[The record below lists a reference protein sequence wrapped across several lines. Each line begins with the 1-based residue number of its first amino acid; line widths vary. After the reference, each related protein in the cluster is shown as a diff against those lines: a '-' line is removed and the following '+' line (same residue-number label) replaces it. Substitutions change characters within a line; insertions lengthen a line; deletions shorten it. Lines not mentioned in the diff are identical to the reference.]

1 MTQFVTESMVK
12 MRTKSESI
20 RSMTVYE
27 NQTQKSLAGQ
37 LMGEGYVA

>member
-12 MRTKSESI
+12 MCAKSENI

-27 NQTQKSLAGQ
+27 NQTKKSLAGQ
-37 LMGEGYVA
+37 LVGEGHVA